1 MQSMLRLSGSGQR
14 SRITYHKLCM
24 PGEFAHDMRYMAN
37 VCYMASVHDMR
48 YMANVCYMA
57 SVHDM
62 LFMASFTTWQRCMTC
77 ATWQV
82 YATWQECM
90 TCAIWQVCL
99 LEPCLPCLQ
108 VRTLVE
114 DGEARIDMEDQFK
127 RTPIQDAESAG
138 HLHVA
143 TYLKAALKQSHQYC
157 SSPLPVMERLPEIGK
172 QFAPAPLQL
181 MSILQ
186 TFSCSLAPN
195 ECICCSHSQTRR
207 DSTLLVPEMERL
219 TDTGMFAPV
228 PMPIK
233 PMNILPKRPISAAS
247 NRSSTSARRR
257 ALRAASP

>member
-1 MQSMLRLSGSGQR
+1 
-14 SRITYHKLCM
+14 
-24 PGEFAHDMRYMAN
+24 
-37 VCYMASVHDMR
+37 
-48 YMANVCYMA
+48 
-57 SVHDM
+57 
-62 LFMASFTTWQRCMTC
+62 
-77 ATWQV
+77 
-82 YATWQECM
+82 
-90 TCAIWQVCL
+90 
-99 LEPCLPCLQ
+99 
-108 VRTLVE
+108 
-114 DGEARIDMEDQFK
+114 
-127 RTPIQDAESAG
+127 
-138 HLHVA
+138 
-143 TYLKAALKQSHQYC
+143 
-157 SSPLPVMERLPEIGK
+157 MERLPEIGK

-257 ALRAASP
+257 ALRAASPVLSMCCVRYALCLSCYAVDRGNTHACELLWLRPVWCEEQREKQA